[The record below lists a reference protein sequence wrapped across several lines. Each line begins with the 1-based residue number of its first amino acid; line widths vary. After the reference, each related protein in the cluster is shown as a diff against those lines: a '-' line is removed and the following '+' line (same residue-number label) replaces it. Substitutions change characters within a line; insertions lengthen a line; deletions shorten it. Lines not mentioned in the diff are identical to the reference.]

1 MYPNPWGLIYD
12 IGDSNELPLHWW
24 QSWHTLNLSKCH
36 QSCLLWQTKY
46 FCSDGSAVR
55 NICNKV
61 LDWFKGHC
69 MKHKLELQQRD
80 HTCLLFQGPNFYPCK
95 DWERYCDCETGTIGL
110 LHNHWLVHTSLMTG
124 TVNLGPAV
132 SQVVLLC
139 RTCCDS
145 DTTVTLSHS
154 VSWACM
160 YSHLMLPSIY
170 H

>member
-1 MYPNPWGLIYD
+1 MTLVTAMNFPF
-12 IGDSNELPLHWW
+12 IGDRVD
-24 QSWHTLNLSKCH
+24 TLNLSKCH

-110 LHNHWLVHTSLMTG
+110 LHNYWLVQTSLMTG

-139 RTCCDS
+139 RTCCV
-145 DTTVTLSHS
+145 VTRIQLWLS
-154 VSWACM
+154 VS
-160 YSHLMLPSIY
+160 SRS
-170 H
+170 